1 MKLATLD
8 RKLLRDLWLAKGQ
21 AIAIAMVVA
30 AGVALFVL
38 LRTTIASLE
47 LTESAYY
54 DRYRFGNVFV
64 SCKRA
69 PLRVAERIRQIPGVA
84 RADARVVEHVT
95 LDVPGLAEPA
105 AARMISLPV
114 PDRPTLD
121 DVVLR
126 AGRYPE
132 LGRSDEVLVSEAFA
146 NANHLAPGD
155 TLAAVVNG
163 RWRRLRIAGLALSPE
178 FVYTIRPGEL
188 LPDDRRYAIIW
199 MERRA
204 LATAF
209 DMEGA
214 FNDVVIRLMRGAS
227 SAAVIDRVDA
237 LLNQWGG
244 LGAIPRQLQASNF
257 YLSSELGGL
266 RAFGAVLPVI
276 FLAVA
281 AFLVNVV
288 LSRMVDVQREQI
300 AAIKALGY
308 SNRAVGLHF
317 VKWAVLVSGIGAT
330 LGVGVGAWLGRSM
343 TEMYTAFF
351 RFPLLQYHLAGRIVL
366 AAVAVSLAS
375 AVVGAL
381 AAVRRAV
388 TLPPAE
394 AMRPEPPTRYR
405 SSLAERLG
413 LMRWLSQPTR
423 IVLRN
428 LERHPGRAALSVVGI
443 AFGAALYIAG
453 SFSIDAMDAMM
464 DVQFNISQRWDLAI
478 SFAEPRSAG
487 ALDAARHLPGALRAE
502 PYRAVPVRFVLG
514 HRRRTSGITGIA
526 RGSELYR
533 LVDVHSRPVSLPQG
547 GLVLSTELAKL
558 IGAKLGDL
566 VTVEVLEGARPI
578 RRVPV
583 TLLVEESIG
592 AGAYMDLE
600 ALHRLMR
607 ESDVL
612 SGVYLQVDSRAE
624 PALFHRLKT
633 LPVVSGVSLRSAA
646 LASFNETLGTMIG
659 AIRTINIVF
668 AVVIAFGVVYNAAR
682 IALAERSRELA
693 TLRVIGFERAEIAYI
708 LLGELALLTVLAVP
722 LGLVIGHGLAAAV
735 ARLYDTEMWRLPLV
749 ISSQTYALAAIVVV
763 AATAVSSLVV
773 RRKLD
778 HLDLIEVLK
787 TRE

>member
-1 MKLATLD
+1 VRLGAFD
-8 RKLLRDLWLAKGQ
+8 RKLVRDLWLAKGQ
-21 AIAIAMVVA
+21 AVAIAMVVA

-54 DRYRFGNVFV
+54 DRYRFGDVFV

-69 PLRVAERIRQIPGVA
+69 PAWVAERIRRLPGVA

-95 LDVPGLAEPA
+95 LDVPGLSEPA
-105 AARMISLPV
+105 TARMISLPV

-132 LGRSDEVLVSEAFA
+132 HGRTDEVLVSEAFA
-146 NANHLAPGD
+146 NANHLGPGD
-155 TLAAVVNG
+155 TLAAVLNG
-163 RWRRLRIAGLALSPE
+163 RWRRLRIVGLALSPE

-209 DMEGA
+209 DMEGG

-227 SAAVIDRVDA
+227 SAAVIDRVDSV
-237 LLNQWGG
+237 LEPWGG
-244 LGAIPRQLQASNF
+244 LGAIPRRLQSSNF
-257 YLSSELGGL
+257 YLTSELGGL
-266 RAFGAVLPVI
+266 RAFGAVLPII
-276 FLAVA
+276 FLGVA

-308 SNRAVGLHF
+308 SNRAVGLHY
-317 VKWAVLVSGIGAT
+317 VKWALLVSGIGAA
-330 LGVGVGAWLGRSM
+330 LGVAVGAWLGRGM

-351 RFPLLQYHLAGRIVL
+351 RFPLLQYQLAGRIVV
-366 AAVAVSLAS
+366 AAVAVSVAS
-375 AVVGAL
+375 AVLGAL

-388 TLPPAE
+388 VLPPAE

-405 SSLAERLG
+405 RSLAERFG
-413 LMRWLSQPTR
+413 LTRWLSQPSR

-428 LERHPGRAALSVVGI
+428 LERHPGRAALSVIGI
-443 AFGAALYIAG
+443 AFGAALYVAG

-464 DVQFNISQRWDLAI
+464 DVQFNVSQRYDLAV
-478 SFAEPRSAG
+478 SFNQVRSAT
-487 ALDAARHLPGALRAE
+487 ALDAARTLPGVIRAE
-502 PYRAVPVRFVLG
+502 PYRAVPVRFVHG
-514 HRRRTSGITGIA
+514 PRRRTSGITGIM
-526 RGSELYR
+526 RGSQLYR
-533 LVDVHSRPVSLPQG
+533 LVDADSRVITLPHG

-558 IGAKLGDL
+558 IGAKLGDR
-566 VTVEVLEGARPI
+566 VRVEVLEGRRPV
-578 RRVPV
+578 RSVPV
-583 TLLVEESIG
+583 TALVEESIG

-600 ALHRLMR
+600 ALHRLM
-607 ESDVL
+607 EEGEVL
-612 SGVYLQVDSRAE
+612 SGVYLQADGGAS
-624 PALFHRLKT
+624 PTLFRRLKS
-633 LPVVSGVSLRSAA
+633 LPVVAGVSLRSAA
-646 LASFNETLGTMIG
+646 LASFHETLGEMIG
-659 AIRTINIVF
+659 TLRTVNIMF

-708 LLGELALLTVLAVP
+708 LLGELALLTALAVP
-722 LGLVIGHGLAAAV
+722 VGLLIGHALAAAV
-735 ARLYDTEMWRLPLV
+735 ATLYDTEMWRLPLV
-749 ISSQTYALAAIVVV
+749 ISSQTYATAGIVVV

-778 HLDLIEVLK
+778 RLDLIEVLK